1 MKIWILIAL
10 FNLFLLGTA
19 VMGVKVLP
27 VKPVLKTIQNLP
39 KVVRTLKKVTKIPA
53 LSKDHKKILKNV
65 LRIRD
70 GIKPDS
76 WEKIEKSIDF
86 FKQVSKLLNQA
97 NVSSSSV
104 PIGWRDEEILIC
116 TPNTPGYVCHSPC
129 EQAGSNYRWCYRK
142 PNSSFDYCSCKVRNA
157 IKNWIVLM
165 KNALDSTK
173 LDGKSPKNLVKP
185 NHNDSMQQWIVISI
199 LGVLLVVLISGIM
212 ARIVFNYR
220 KSKIA
225 SNGNENMNNFNGNG
239 SQEMNET

>member
-76 WEKIEKSIDF
+76 WEKIEKIIDF

-97 NVSSSSV
+97 NISSSSV
-104 PIGWRDEEILIC
+104 PMHQIHQDM
-116 TPNTPGYVCHSPC
+116 
-129 EQAGSNYRWCYRK
+129 
-142 PNSSFDYCSCKVRNA
+142 NA
-157 IKNWIVLM
+157 IHLVN
-165 KNALDSTK
+165 K
-173 LDGKSPKNLVKP
+173 LVPITVGAAESPTHHL
-185 NHNDSMQQWIVISI
+185 IT
-199 LGVLLVVLISGIM
+199 VV
-212 ARIVFNYR
+212 A
-220 KSKIA
+220 K
-225 SNGNENMNNFNGNG
+225 
-239 SQEMNET
+239 